1 VTDLTDQEWTKDV
14 LTREHE
20 NCEGRPVS
28 FLRHNAMPIKGL
40 LSTMRYLMP
49 LVFALLPG
57 VSNAEDWP
65 QFRGPGGCGVTTRDN
80 LPLEWNAKSGKNIRW
95 SVDAEGQGT
104 SSPIVWEDRVYIAN
118 VAANPDGEQPLHH
131 VQCFQLSD
139 GKRLWKTAVEPGPAK
154 RGPLKGDRGLG
165 YANSTPCTDGERVYA
180 LFGSSVLVAI
190 DSAGKLKWHY
200 ELKPFHYNF
209 EMATS
214 PILYQDLVIVFC
226 GLNKEPRLIAFKK
239 QTGDIVYDHR
249 LKDTGYGHSTPV
261 LAPGKIGTQMLI
273 AASSKEPA
281 NNALQAF
288 DPLTGKKLWW
298 AAGVASTATPVL
310 AGDRVYFD
318 SGRGGLATLVA
329 LPTGDAASPVPSKW
343 TANVPES
350 LGSPVIVGEHIYRL
364 HNNGI
369 LTCRSLKTGEKVYQ
383 ERVGASSAWASPVAD
398 AKGRIY
404 LASAGKSVVVQAGA
418 EFMVLA
424 NNDLGDPGHAS
435 PAVADG
441 RLLLLGQ
448 SKLWCIG
455 EK

>member
-1 VTDLTDQEWTKDV
+1 M
-14 LTREHE
+14 R
-20 NCEGRPVS
+20 
-28 FLRHNAMPIKGL
+28 FLILFL
-40 LSTMRYLMP
+40 L
-49 LVFALLPG
+49 ALIPG
-57 VSNAEDWP
+57 VSNAEDWA

-80 LPLEWNAKSGKNIRW
+80 LPLEWSAKAGKNIRW
-95 SVDAEGQGT
+95 SVDAGGQGT
-104 SSPIVWEDRVYIAN
+104 SSPIVWKDRVYIAN

-131 VQCFQLSD
+131 IQCFQLSD
-139 GKRLWKTAVEPGPAK
+139 GKRLWKTAVEPGPFK

-180 LFGSSVLVAI
+180 LFGSSVLVAV
-190 DSAGKLKWHY
+190 DATGKLQWRY

-214 PILYQDLVIVFC
+214 PILYRDLVIVFC
-226 GLNKEPRLIAFKK
+226 GLTKEPRLIAFKK
-239 QTGDIVYDHR
+239 QTGDIVYDLR

-261 LAPGKIGTQMLI
+261 LALGKNGPQMLI
-273 AASSKEPA
+273 AASSKERA
-281 NNALQAF
+281 DNALQAF

-329 LPTGDAASPVPSKW
+329 IPDSVVTFPVPSEW
-343 TANVPES
+343 TATVPES
-350 LGSPVIVGEHIYRL
+350 LGSPVIVGDHIYRL
-364 HNNGI
+364 HGNGVFI
-369 LTCRSLKTGEKVYQ
+369 CRSLKTGEKVYQ
-383 ERVGASSAWASPVAD
+383 ERVGANSAWASPIAD

-418 EFMVLA
+418 EFKVLA
-424 NNDLGDPGHAS
+424 NNDLDDQGHGS

-441 RLLLLGQ
+441 WLLLLGR